1 MPDFLRLQYGV
12 SVKAAQS
19 GDSRSFDVIAST
31 DDVDMEG
38 DVLVQD
44 WDLARFIKN
53 PIVLYYHNI
62 LASPWGGGEPE
73 DSLPIG
79 FASSVGVEGG
89 KLRATITFVDEKASE
104 LAERCYQGFLQ
115 KSLRAV
121 SVGFASKRGRMESID
136 GRDVFVLSGNELLEI
151 SVCPIP
157 CNPNAVAET
166 RAKSLDVLRGLVKS
180 NHSPASPAQQ
190 AESDM
195 KLLAKS
201 LGLKEDA
208 SEAEILS
215 AITMLSSE
223 AKSVPAKLLE
233 ATGTKS
239 VDEALGVIKA
249 GQSAIV
255 ELAKSTALL
264 AVEKAAGEKRD
275 REALVTKGVADK
287 KLTPALK
294 DWALATEK
302 ASDGTE
308 SYKVPF
314 ATLKSY
320 LENAPTIGVLAGAG
334 GVKVDGEAVLTEGG
348 EKGWEDLGP
357 AEKHNIFVASKSQYD
372 ALKADWERRGKPAK
386 AKR

>member
-1 MPDFLRLQYGV
+1 
-12 SVKAAQS
+12 
-19 GDSRSFDVIAST
+19 
-31 DDVDMEG
+31 MEG

-62 LASPWGGGEPE
+62 LASPWGGGEAE

-79 FASSVGVEGG
+79 FASNVGVEGG

-104 LAERCYQGFLQ
+104 LAERCYQGFKQ
-115 KSLRAV
+115 GSLRAV
-121 SVGFASKRGRMESID
+121 SVGFASKRGRMESD
-136 GRDVFVLSGNELLEI
+136 RRARRLRPLGNELLEI

-180 NHSPASPAQQ
+180 NHSPAAPGSSIGERYEA
-190 AESDM
+190 SG
-195 KLLAKS
+195 KV

-215 AITMLSSE
+215 AITMLSNE

-249 GQSAIV
+249 GSPRSSSSRRATPRSPSRRPRARSAI
-255 ELAKSTALL
+255 AMSA
-264 AVEKAAGEKRD
+264 R
-275 REALVTKGVADK
+275 REGPVADR
-287 KLTPALK
+287 KLTPALRK
-294 DWALATEK
+294 TGRSRRRSPPTAP
-302 ASDGTE
+302 E
-308 SYKVPF
+308 S
-314 ATLKSY
+314 SR
-320 LENAPTIGVLAGAG
+320 
-334 GVKVDGEAVLTEGG
+334 
-348 EKGWEDLGP
+348 
-357 AEKHNIFVASKSQYD
+357 SRS
-372 ALKADWERRGKPAK
+372 RR
-386 AKR
+386 